1 MATAAAA
8 TAAIATLYSSLQEH
22 LEIVSHLN
30 SYAGYIKIAAA
41 QKLFC
46 NVSINVVVAGTAVFP
61 LVPNPPLNS
70 MHPVVRSILHM
81 SFTTPPLPQ
90 TKFCTVRLTS
100 GSKPILASP
109 AILMQ

>member
-8 TAAIATLYSSLQEH
+8 TAAIATLYSSLQER

-30 SYAGYIKIAAA
+30 PYAGYIKIAAA
-41 QKLFC
+41 Q
-46 NVSINVVVAGTAVFP
+46 N
-61 LVPNPPLNS
+61 
-70 MHPVVRSILHM
+70 M

-90 TKFCTVRLTS
+90 TKFCMVRLTS
-100 GSKPILASP
+100 GSKLVLASP